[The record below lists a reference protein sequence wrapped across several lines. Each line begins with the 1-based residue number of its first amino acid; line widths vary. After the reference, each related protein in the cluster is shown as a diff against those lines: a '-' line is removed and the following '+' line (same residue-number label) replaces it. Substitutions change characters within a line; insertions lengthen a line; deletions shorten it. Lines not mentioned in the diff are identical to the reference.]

1 MEKADTQVA
10 KLELDN
16 ALKSSSCDTVN
27 IWKVQIL
34 QQCSRPSGMKKS
46 L

>member
-10 KLELDN
+10 KLELDS
-16 ALKSSSCDTVN
+16 ALKSSSCDIEN
-27 IWKVQIL
+27 ILKVQIL
-34 QQCSRPSGMKKS
+34 QQCSRPSGMKQS